1 MQCEGCSHG
10 IRCNGDFAG
19 IYSPTRVIAVTTL
32 LGRRGVGD
40 SLNRTLLKIKTKRD
54 VIDKSPD
61 NLSKCL
67 LICESAHIDGILSRQ
82 QSPLREWIRASL
94 RAFLEWAL
102 RDKDVCAGARAARS
116 NPSSSRKRTRSA
128 QACCKQASSAERVR
142 TDSGEITRPAITF
155 GRSPV
160 LTHLFAKTIAFRSRL
175 DALSR
180 YSIGRIAA
188 RRAHA
193 VGIRRATQRRL
204 DQAA

>member
-94 RAFLEWAL
+94 RAFVEWAL
-102 RDKDVCAGARAARS
+102 RDEGCVCRCPGSPVQPVFLKEEDSFCAG
-116 NPSSSRKRTRSA
+116 
-128 QACCKQASSAERVR
+128 
-142 TDSGEITRPAITF
+142 
-155 GRSPV
+155 V
-160 LTHLFAKTIAFRSRL
+160 L
-175 DALSR
+175 
-180 YSIGRIAA
+180 
-188 RRAHA
+188 
-193 VGIRRATQRRL
+193 
-204 DQAA
+204 